1 MKEVDML
8 LGMIDDMQITEQ
20 RVIEV
25 LCRWLGREQVRDM
38 MLANGWLDEATH
50 GGDRVGWAQEMR
62 FRQQILDGQPDEAQ
76 EWYDFDPEC

>member
-8 LGMIDDMQITEQ
+8 LDMIDDMQITEQ
-20 RVIEV
+20 RVIDV

-38 MLANGWLDEATH
+38 MLANGWLDEEYEH
-50 GGDRVGWAQEMR
+50 
-62 FRQQILDGQPDEAQ
+62 DGQPDEAQ

>member
-1 MKEVDML
+1 MKEVEML

-20 RVIEV
+20 RVIDV

-38 MLANGWLDEATH
+38 MRANGWLDEEE
-50 GGDRVGWAQEMR
+50 DRDPFSTMLEMQ